1 MKAKKVLNAMSSTP
15 RSWDNLLSARLHS
28 PEISHERYGLIL
40 SRVRFVSRAFSVLSL
55 LWIAVDF
62 ACWPWPA
69 SGALGLE
76 RVFIAGAFWILGGHR
91 FESRPLGVYGAVL
104 ALLMISSGLVLGALF
119 VLSHTGA
126 HAYQLFGTQGYLLSP
141 IALAAILAIFPLTA
155 RESVLLAASLVP
167 VTVFPIIMWSELFA
181 TTSPMAVVLLLL
193 LVAGISTI
201 ASLSQ
206 LNFLVSLVEKSATD
220 GLTGAATRK
229 FGERMLEAMFAISQR
244 KNTALSVLFIDL
256 DRFKSLNDRFGH
268 GVGDDVLRCA
278 IASIRA
284 VARRQDVL
292 VRWGGEEFVLIM
304 PETNGEQVE
313 RFVSRLAEAGIGLA
327 PDAVPITAS
336 MGASE
341 RMSDEADGWPML
353 VEAADRRMYSA
364 KGAGRNSYVGPN
376 GVTVSGLIGS
386 PQPAVDNTER
396 KARNRVNGDAAS
408 SGEAGPREIT
418 RMKELLRC

>member
-1 MKAKKVLNAMSSTP
+1 MSSTP

-28 PEISHERYGLIL
+28 PEICHERYGLIL

-104 ALLMISSGLVLGALF
+104 ALLMISSGLVLGAQF

-167 VTVFPIIMWSELFA
+167 VTVFPVIMWSELFA

-220 GLTGAATRK
+220 GLTGASTPK
-229 FGERMLEAMFAISQR
+229 FGERMLEAMFALSQR

-256 DRFKSLNDRFGH
+256 YRFKSFNDRFGH
-268 GVGDDVLRCA
+268 GSGDDVLRCA
-278 IASIRA
+278 VASIRA

-313 RFVSRLAEAGIGLA
+313 SFVSRLAEAGIGLA
-327 PDAVPITAS
+327 PDTVPITAS

-341 RMSDEADGWPML
+341 RMSDGADSWTVL
-353 VEAADRRMYSA
+353 VEAADRRMYMA
-364 KGAGRNSYVGPN
+364 KDAGRNSYVGPSGATVG
-376 GVTVSGLIGS
+376 GVFGS
-386 PQPAVDNTER
+386 PHPVFENTEAR
-396 KARNRVNGDAAS
+396 ARNNAKGDTASLDAAGS
-408 SGEAGPREIT
+408 REVT
-418 RMKELLRC
+418 HTKELITC

>member
-1 MKAKKVLNAMSSTP
+1 MLLTP
-15 RSWDNLLSARLHS
+15 RNWDSLLSARLHS

-40 SRVRFVSRAFSVLSL
+40 SRVRFVSRFFSVLSL

-62 ACWPWPA
+62 ACWPWPV

-76 RVFIAGAFWILGGHR
+76 RVFIAGAFWILGGYR
-91 FESRPLGVYGAVL
+91 FGSRPLGAYGAVL

-167 VTVFPIIMWSELFA
+167 VTAFPIIVWSELFA

-206 LNFLVSLVEKSATD
+206 LNFLVSLVEKSASD

-229 FGERMLEAMFAISQR
+229 FGERMLEAMFALSQR
-244 KNTALSVLFIDL
+244 NNTALSVLFIDL

-268 GVGDDVLRCA
+268 SSGDDVLRRA
-278 IASIRA
+278 VASIRA

-313 RFVSRLAEAGIGLA
+313 SFVSRLAEAGIGLA

-341 RMSDEADGWPML
+341 RMSDEADGWAML
-353 VEAADRRMYSA
+353 VEAADRRMYMA
-364 KGAGRNSYVGPN
+364 KDAGRNSYVGPSGATVG
-376 GVTVSGLIGS
+376 GVFGS
-386 PQPAVDNTER
+386 PHPVFENTE
-396 KARNRVNGDAAS
+396 ARARRNVNGDTT
-408 SGEAGPREIT
+408 PPDVTHTRELIT
-418 RMKELLRC
+418 C

>member
-1 MKAKKVLNAMSSTP
+1 MLSTL
-15 RSWDNLLSARLHS
+15 RNWDSLLSARLHS

-40 SRVRFVSRAFSVLSL
+40 SRVRFVSRFFSVLSL

-62 ACWPWPA
+62 ACWPWPV

-76 RVFIAGAFWILGGHR
+76 RVFIAGAFWILGGYR
-91 FESRPLGVYGAVL
+91 FGSRSLGAYGAVL
-104 ALLMISSGLVLGALF
+104 ALLVISSGLVLGAQF
-119 VLSHTGA
+119 VLAHTGA
-126 HAYQLFGTQGYLLSP
+126 HASQLFGTQGYLFSP
-141 IALAAILAIFPLTA
+141 IALAAILAIFPLTT
-155 RESVLLAASLVP
+155 RESVLLAGSLVP
-167 VTVFPIIMWSELFA
+167 VTVLPFIMWPELFA
-181 TTSPMAVVLLLL
+181 ATSPMAVVLLAV
-193 LVAGISTI
+193 LVAGISAI

-206 LNFLVSLVEKSATD
+206 LNFLVSLVKKSATD

-229 FGERMLEAMFAISQR
+229 FGERMLEAMFALSQR

-268 GVGDDVLRCA
+268 SSGDDVLRFA
-278 IASIRA
+278 VASIRA

-341 RMSDEADGWPML
+341 RMSDGADRWATL

-364 KGAGRNSYVGPN
+364 KEAGRNSYVGPN
-376 GVTVSGLIGS
+376 GATLSGLIGS
-386 PQPAVDNTER
+386 PRPAFENTE
-396 KARNRVNGDAAS
+396 KKDRNHFNGDTS
-408 SGEAGPREIT
+408 SPGEAGPQEIT
-418 RMKELLRC
+418 RIKELMRC